1 MSDPFIGM
9 IIQVGF
15 NFAPL
20 GWHACDG
27 ATLPI
32 SQNTAL
38 FSLLGTTYGGNGTT
52 TFQLPDLRSR
62 VAIGV
67 GQGIG
72 LSPYVE
78 GQQSG
83 AEGVSLTVANLP
95 AHTHSATFASNSS
108 FSATTTKATLQSPA
122 AGSVLGHSV
131 DGAPNPA
138 ALPEI
143 YCPSGTAPNVA
154 LSGLNVAGSVGVG
167 VTGNGLPVQT
177 LPPCLAILNVI
188 AMQGIYPSRSWP
200 LKWLGQFVF
209 NPA

>member
-15 NFAPL
+15 NFAPR

-78 GQQSG
+78 GQQGG
-83 AEGVSLTVANLP
+83 AEQVPLTVANLP
-95 AHTHSATFASNSS
+95 AHTHSATFTSNSS
-108 FSATTTKATLQSPA
+108 FSATTTKATLQLPA

-131 DGAPNPA
+131 DGAPNPT

-143 YCPSGTAPNVA
+143 YCPPGTAPNVA
-154 LSGLNVAGSVGVG
+154 LAGLNVAGSVGVG
-167 VTGNGLPVQT
+167 LTGNGLPVQA
-177 LPPCLAILNVI
+177 LPPYLAILNVI
-188 AMQGIYPSRSWP
+188 AMQGIFPSR
-200 LKWLGQFVF
+200 
-209 NPA
+209 N